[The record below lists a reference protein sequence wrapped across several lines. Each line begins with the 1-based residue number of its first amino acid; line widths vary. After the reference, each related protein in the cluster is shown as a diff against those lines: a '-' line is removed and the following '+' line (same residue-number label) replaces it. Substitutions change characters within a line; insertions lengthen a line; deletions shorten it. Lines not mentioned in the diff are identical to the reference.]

1 MSPIPLSA
9 SHPPTGDHDSWG
21 ESAGAM
27 SVALQ
32 MVTNGGNTEGLFR
45 GAFMESGAVD
55 SIGDASVLQ
64 QDYDDFVLE
73 TGCAGVEDTL
83 ECLRQAPFSVLK
95 AAMDNLLNLAW
106 GPRADGAF
114 LEAPPQQLVLQGS
127 VADIPFVI
135 GNKTTYS
142 LFPAVVNLVTPGN
155 CDDEGTLFSLDSFN
169 VT

>member
-1 MSPIPLSA
+1 VSPIPLSA
-9 SHPPTGDHDSWG
+9 SHPTDWPPRQLGRISRCDVGRPSDG
-21 ESAGAM
+21 YER
-27 SVALQ
+27 
-32 MVTNGGNTEGLFR
+32 GNTEGLFR
-45 GAFMESGAVD
+45 GAFMESGAVNSVGD
-55 SIGDASVLQ
+55 SSLLQ
-64 QDYDDFVLE
+64 QDYDYFVQE
-73 TGCAGVEDTL
+73 TGCAGADDTL

-95 AAMDNLLNLAW
+95 AAMDSLLNLAW

-114 LEAPPQQLVLQGS
+114 LEAPHQQLVLQGS

-142 LFPAVVNLVTPGN
+142 LFPIVLNLVTPGN